1 MKLCPSI
8 VAIVIALFAASQAH
22 ATTFLTASTGSN
34 RRTDV
39 PVAAEAR
46 LKVRS
51 PTTVSAATANGSV
64 PELTTWALM
73 SLGFGLAGGVVR
85 ARQTRSPS
93 QL

>member
-8 VAIVIALFAASQAH
+8 VAIVIALFAASPAH
-22 ATTFLTASTGSN
+22 ATTFLTASTGRN
-34 RRTDV
+34 ARTSV
-39 PVAAEAR
+39 PIAAGESREAR
-46 LKVRS
+46 S
-51 PTTVSAATANGSV
+51 PAAMSAAAANGSV

-85 ARQTRSPS
+85 VRQTRSPG

>member
-8 VAIVIALFAASQAH
+8 VAIVIALFAASPAR
-22 ATTFLTASTGSN
+22 ATTFLTASTGRN
-34 RRTDV
+34 ARTDA
-39 PVAAEAR
+39 PLAAGAR
-46 LKVRS
+46 QKARS
-51 PTTVSAATANGSV
+51 PGAVSTAPANGSV

-85 ARQTRSPS
+85 VRQTRSPS